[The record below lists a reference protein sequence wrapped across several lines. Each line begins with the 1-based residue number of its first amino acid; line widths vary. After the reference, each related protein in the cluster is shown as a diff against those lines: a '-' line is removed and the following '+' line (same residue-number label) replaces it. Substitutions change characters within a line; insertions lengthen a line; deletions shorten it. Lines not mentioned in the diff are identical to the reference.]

1 MGESGNTQFL
11 RQERTEAALRLS
23 EATKTAILDTALDC
37 IVTIDHRGDV
47 VDWNPAAARTFG
59 YSPAEAI
66 GREMAELIIPERM
79 RQMHR
84 HGLARAVNTGN
95 DGMAGKRIEIV
106 AQNKSGH
113 EFPVELAITRI
124 VAGANPLFTGHIR
137 DISERKQAERALR
150 ESQQLL
156 ASITEH
162 ITEAIFRRSQ
172 EEGLIFVN
180 SAYVKMFGYQSADE
194 LRELPPERL
203 YAEPVKRARLVKL
216 LQQDGAFRNEEIEYR
231 RKDGT
236 TFWGLTS
243 ATGIRDEKSGQIIYF
258 DGAIHDITER
268 KQAEQRQAAQYAVAR
283 ALADSDRLTGAAP
296 KILEAVCEGLQWDM
310 GALWQV
316 DHKDKLLRCVDLW
329 HRLGPGLQAFEKS
342 TRQTTFARGVGLPG
356 RIWKGAEPEWVSD
369 VLEDPNFP
377 RGPIAS
383 KCGLHGAFAFPIRL
397 GREVLGVIEFFSR
410 EIRQPDQELL
420 EMFAAVGSQI
430 GQFIERKRAEE
441 EIRHL
446 NKDLERRVM
455 ERTTELVTANEAL
468 REGERRYRTLAEHTP
483 AAIVVLDAETGQ
495 FVEANENASRLY
507 GMSHEA
513 LLQVGPVEVSPEFQ
527 PDGQL
532 SAKAARQKIQ
542 KALRGGTPVF
552 EWTHRHS
559 SGRDI
564 PCEVRVARMP
574 AAGRNLVVGAV
585 TDITARK
592 QAEAELRSALEQE
605 KELSRLKTNFVN
617 VVSHEFRTP
626 LGVIMSAAEIL
637 ENYFE
642 RLKPEQRR
650 GHLHDVRHSIEQM
663 TNLMEEVLLLGRVE
677 SGRMDFKPEA
687 VDLPGLCRRVVDEQ
701 LSVTGRKCPILLDA
715 GDAGVG
721 AKGDE
726 GLLRHIFI
734 NLVSNAVKYSPA
746 GSQVRF
752 SVRRVGNDAVFEVR
766 DQGIGI
772 PVQDQP
778 RLFEAFHRG
787 QNVGDI
793 PGTGLGMVIVK
804 RCVDLHDG
812 SIELE
817 SAPGR
822 GTSFTV
828 RLKMFSDST
837 TPARSRAKRAR
848 ARKVKG
854 KPAEKR

>member
-1 MGESGNTQFL
+1 MPESGNTQFL

-59 YSPAEAI
+59 YSRSEAI
-66 GREMAELIIPERM
+66 GREMADLIIPERM
-79 RQMHR
+79 REMHR
-84 HGLARAVNTGN
+84 HGLARAVNTGS
-95 DGMAGKRIEIV
+95 DALAGKRMEIV
-106 AQNKSGH
+106 ARHKNGQ

-194 LRELPPERL
+194 LRELAPERL
-203 YAEPVKRARLVKL
+203 YAEPARRAELVKL
-216 LQQDGAFRNEEIEYR
+216 LQRDGAFRNEEIEYR

-243 ATGIRDEKSGQIIYF
+243 AAGIRDGTTGQIVYF

-283 ALADSDRLTGAAP
+283 ALADSDKLAGAAP
-296 KILEAVCEGLQWDM
+296 RILEAVCNSLQWDM

-316 DHKDKLLRCVDLW
+316 DHKEQSLSCVALW
-329 HRLGPGLQAFEKS
+329 HCLGPGLQAFEKA
-342 TRQTTFARGVGLPG
+342 TRAATFARGVGLPG
-356 RIWKGAEPEWVSD
+356 RIWQSAEPEWVSD
-369 VLEDPNFP
+369 VLQDPNFP
-377 RGPIAS
+377 RGPMAAE
-383 KCGLHGAFAFPIRL
+383 CGLHGAFAFPIRL
-397 GREVLGVIEFFSR
+397 GREILGVIEFFSR
-410 EIRQPDQELL
+410 EIRRPDKELL
-420 EMFAAVGSQI
+420 DMFAAVGSQI
-430 GQFIERKRAEE
+430 GQFIERKRAEA

-446 NKDLERRVM
+446 NKDLERRVAA
-455 ERTTELVTANEAL
+455 RTAELVTANEAL
-468 REGERRYRTLAEHTP
+468 SEGERRYRTLAEHTP
-483 AAIVVLDAETGQ
+483 AAIVVLDTETGR
-495 FVEANENASRLY
+495 FIEANENAARLF
-507 GMSHEA
+507 GMSHEG
-513 LLQVGPVEVSPEFQ
+513 LLQVGPAEVSPTFQ

-532 SAKAARQKIQ
+532 SADAAREKIQ

-574 AAGRNLVVGAV
+574 AAVRNLVIGAI

-605 KELSRLKTNFVN
+605 KELSQLKTNFVN
-617 VVSHEFRTP
+617 IVSHEFRTP
-626 LGVIMSAAEIL
+626 LGVIMSSVDIL
-637 ENYFE
+637 ENYFD

-650 GHLHDVRHSIEQM
+650 GHLQDVRHSIQQM
-663 TNLMEEVLLLGRVE
+663 TNLMEEVLLLGRAE
-677 SGRMDFKPEA
+677 SGRMEFKPEP
-687 VDLPGLCRRVVDEQ
+687 VDLPTLCQRVVDEQ
-701 LSVTGRKCPILLDA
+701 LSATGRKCPILLDA
-715 GDAGVG
+715 RHAGTK
-721 AKGDE
+721 ASGDE
-726 GLLRHIFI
+726 GLLRHIFT
-734 NLVSNAVKYSPA
+734 NLISNAVKYSAA
-746 GSQVRF
+746 GTQVRLL
-752 SVRRVGNDAVFEVR
+752 VKRVADDAVFEVC

-772 PVQDQP
+772 PLEDQS
-778 RLFEAFHRG
+778 RIFEAFHRG

-804 RCVDLHDG
+804 RCVDLHKG
-812 SIELE
+812 SIEMD

-822 GTSFTV
+822 GTTFTV
-828 RLKMFSDST
+828 RLKMFRDT
-837 TPARSRAKRAR
+837 TAATRRRAKSAK
-848 ARKVKG
+848 ARKAQKR
-854 KPAEKR
+854 PAKRR